1 MLHTQ
6 QCDYYT
12 KSNYSYLKV
21 LQIFWELKEHDLS
34 IKYYKMS
41 QWVSEALALLP
52 VIIIIIF
59 TRRTLNYIPQSRVMC
74 KPIKVWHF
82 SPMLFMIYGV
92 EPIWVFYMIMYT
104 LHLLT
109 YYGFLYACITLLKVA
124 LSIEIPWP
132 TMVLLQIVKE
142 HTYIV
147 HFYWQQTLW
156 LL

>member
-1 MLHTQ
+1 
-6 QCDYYT
+6 
-12 KSNYSYLKV
+12 
-21 LQIFWELKEHDLS
+21 
-34 IKYYKMS
+34 
-41 QWVSEALALLP
+41 
-52 VIIIIIF
+52 
-59 TRRTLNYIPQSRVMC
+59 
-74 KPIKVWHF
+74 
-82 SPMLFMIYGV
+82 MLFMIYGV

-147 HFYWQQTLW
+147 SIDNKHYDFFKFYNFKSQDVPSEIIQ
-156 LL
+156 